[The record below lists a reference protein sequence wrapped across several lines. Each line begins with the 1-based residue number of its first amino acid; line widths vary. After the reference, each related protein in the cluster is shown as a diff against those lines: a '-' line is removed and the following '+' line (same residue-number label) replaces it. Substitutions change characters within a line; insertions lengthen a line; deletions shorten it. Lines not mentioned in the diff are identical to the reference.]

1 MNSMQINT
9 AQALNIQDICR
20 WEIIVFSQGH
30 KKTFPIEY
38 VQMILTQCSLSLL
51 ANWLKCPEY
60 ELLWFSP
67 MIRNIM
73 FLVEETLN

>member
-51 ANWLKCPEY
+51 AN
-60 ELLWFSP
+60 
-67 MIRNIM
+67 
-73 FLVEETLN
+73 